1 MCYVGVGGTLD
12 VIYFVEF
19 ELGPVW
25 TRTASLVKMDSISQM
40 EEFVRKSN
48 LTLDGFVVSLSADLH
63 NKTKILQAE
72 EKALKTTEA
81 KLR

>member
-1 MCYVGVGGTLD
+1 
-12 VIYFVEF
+12 
-19 ELGPVW
+19 
-25 TRTASLVKMDSISQM
+25 MDSISLSQM

-48 LTLDGFVVSLSADLH
+48 LTLDGFVLSLSADLH
-63 NKTKILQAE
+63 NKTESLQAE